1 MLTIFSSIKS
11 SPVSGNQGVVH
22 LGMARKYGPEVSK
35 ERTLSY
41 QVRLGETL
49 PDDVSCMFV
58 VIATYC
64 SMIHDSKSTRESLK
78 VIIY

>member
-35 ERTLSY
+35 ERTLY
-41 QVRLGETL
+41 HQVRLGETL
-49 PDDVSCMFV
+49 PDDVTRKFV

-64 SMIHDSKSTRESLK
+64 SIIHDT
-78 VIIY
+78 